1 MGWKYGPRESGIPA
15 FEYEACGG
23 EDGESLHM
31 CFAAWDLVQWGNFLV
46 IVLPSAA
53 GIAETP
59 LLSGKTSFLKIFGS
73 LEFKSSPF
81 DYISNCLH
89 IKGKSGRAFLFH
101 HAMNIVV
108 GEKEEKQLITG
119 LFTIANISCSNCGE
133 VMGWKYVQA
142 YEPRERYKEG
152 KFIIER
158 AKIVKEY

>member
-1 MGWKYGPRESGIPA
+1 M
-15 FEYEACGG
+15 
-23 EDGESLHM
+23 
-31 CFAAWDLVQWGNFLV
+31 
-46 IVLPSAA
+46 
-53 GIAETP
+53 
-59 LLSGKTSFLKIFGS
+59 
-73 LEFKSSPF
+73 
-81 DYISNCLH
+81 
-89 IKGKSGRAFLFH
+89 FH